1 MLFRDIVNRYIAISS
16 VCLLLLLILVGFDH
30 FSYDRTHFAQQ
41 IENTIQ
47 EQETEAVHQLREG
60 DWISQLRSTQ
70 KADRILSNDLVKQIE
85 KLGEQAFTVYL
96 YHQDSLLF
104 WSKPGLIIDPHYKE
118 FQDIPCVIRD
128 HRQDYYVKK
137 TEIADGG
144 DLLQVYFKIPI
155 LATQEQAYSIGVTP
169 YKFGYPSPN
178 DATLIRSV
186 DGSSI
191 AHIQLLTKEFSF

>member
-70 KADRILSNDLVKQIE
+70 KADRILSNDLVK
-85 KLGEQAFTVYL
+85 
-96 YHQDSLLF
+96 
-104 WSKPGLIIDPHYKE
+104 
-118 FQDIPCVIRD
+118 
-128 HRQDYYVKK
+128 
-137 TEIADGG
+137 
-144 DLLQVYFKIPI
+144 
-155 LATQEQAYSIGVTP
+155 
-169 YKFGYPSPN
+169 
-178 DATLIRSV
+178 
-186 DGSSI
+186 
-191 AHIQLLTKEFSF
+191 